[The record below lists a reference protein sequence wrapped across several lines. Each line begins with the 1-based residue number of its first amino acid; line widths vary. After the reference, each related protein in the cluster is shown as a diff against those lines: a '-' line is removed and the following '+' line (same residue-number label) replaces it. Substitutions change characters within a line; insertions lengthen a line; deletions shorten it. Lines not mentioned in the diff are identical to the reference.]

1 MKNIIK
7 LAYVV
12 LCVLVVSCSNF
23 LDEKPQSDFM
33 QEGTGTEDQ
42 ESKYGSLADAQAEL
56 QGAYESF
63 KADIFQSE
71 NYTIGDVQSDNCY
84 IGGDGVAEQEF
95 DLLKLTSTNYK
106 VELVWSQYYSM
117 AGTATSVIE
126 NTKMMDP
133 ASTVAEERN
142 RVIAEAKFLR
152 AWAYFDIVRLWG
164 DAPMVLDLIPTIT
177 AENLDKWY
185 PVMYPERSVADKIY
199 DQILDDLNEE
209 NTIRYLASKNKGVF
223 QATKGAAYALRAKVL
238 ATRGEK
244 STRDYAKVVEACDKV
259 IAEGYTLVGNFDEL
273 WQPDK
278 KFSSE
283 SIFEVYYTSDA
294 PNWAYWVLLKED
306 DGSVTWRR
314 YCTPTHDL
322 VAKFD
327 KEKDTRYAS
336 SILWKSL

>member
-12 LCVLVVSCSNF
+12 LCTLVVSCSSF

-117 AGTATSVIE
+117 EKNVI
-126 NTKMMDP
+126 
-133 ASTVAEERN
+133 
-142 RVIAEAKFLR
+142 
-152 AWAYFDIVRLWG
+152 
-164 DAPMVLDLIPTIT
+164 
-177 AENLDKWY
+177 
-185 PVMYPERSVADKIY
+185 
-199 DQILDDLNEE
+199 
-209 NTIRYLASKNKGVF
+209 
-223 QATKGAAYALRAKVL
+223 
-238 ATRGEK
+238 
-244 STRDYAKVVEACDKV
+244 
-259 IAEGYTLVGNFDEL
+259 
-273 WQPDK
+273 
-278 KFSSE
+278 
-283 SIFEVYYTSDA
+283 
-294 PNWAYWVLLKED
+294 VLLQKPSSC
-306 DGSVTWRR
+306 GHGRILILSVYGVMPRW
-314 YCTPTHDL
+314 CW
-322 VAKFD
+322 
-327 KEKDTRYAS
+327 
-336 SILWKSL
+336 I

>member
-33 QEGTGTEDQ
+33 QEGTGT
-42 ESKYGSLADAQAEL
+42 

-152 AWAYFDIVRLWG
+152 AWAYFDIVR
-164 DAPMVLDLIPTIT
+164 
-177 AENLDKWY
+177 
-185 PVMYPERSVADKIY
+185 
-199 DQILDDLNEE
+199 
-209 NTIRYLASKNKGVF
+209 
-223 QATKGAAYALRAKVL
+223 
-238 ATRGEK
+238 
-244 STRDYAKVVEACDKV
+244 
-259 IAEGYTLVGNFDEL
+259 
-273 WQPDK
+273 
-278 KFSSE
+278 
-283 SIFEVYYTSDA
+283 
-294 PNWAYWVLLKED
+294 
-306 DGSVTWRR
+306 
-314 YCTPTHDL
+314 
-322 VAKFD
+322 
-327 KEKDTRYAS
+327 
-336 SILWKSL
+336 

>member
-12 LCVLVVSCSNF
+12 LCTLVVSCSSF

-133 ASTVAEERN
+133 TSTVAEERN

-152 AWAYFDIVRLWG
+152 AWAYFDIVRLW
-164 DAPMVLDLIPTIT
+164 
-177 AENLDKWY
+177 
-185 PVMYPERSVADKIY
+185 VMPD
-199 DQILDDLNEE
+199 
-209 NTIRYLASKNKGVF
+209 
-223 QATKGAAYALRAKVL
+223 GA
-238 ATRGEK
+238 G
-244 STRDYAKVVEACDKV
+244 
-259 IAEGYTLVGNFDEL
+259 FD
-273 WQPDK
+273 
-278 KFSSE
+278 
-283 SIFEVYYTSDA
+283 SDHYSRK
-294 PNWAYWVLLKED
+294 P
-306 DGSVTWRR
+306 R
-314 YCTPTHDL
+314 
-322 VAKFD
+322 
-327 KEKDTRYAS
+327 
-336 SILWKSL
+336 